1 MSFKKK
7 SMRLKVSLSILLAV
21 MLGLITT
28 LFVPE
33 HIQKSHI
40 VSIFCT
46 LIGVFLALV
55 LNSERTKTKNIT
67 RQIEIYSNVLK
78 LSRKSSEL
86 SEKAIISAIEKMK
99 LGDSKSFYK
108 YYMATRDPNV
118 IEIIGDLNIRQILKL
133 HELQEEAMRKVMI
146 LDVGEK
152 TKDELKAM
160 TVTQLFLL
168 EKRKELSKAKV
179 VSIISAA
186 VGAASIYF
194 RISDAYFVFVL
205 PLIIA
210 ALLTCFELVLT
221 YRVEKGYFGANKHEA
236 IQLLQYIE
244 KNKDDF
250 DSDGK
255 GGFNRKIFNELKQS
269 SDEMP
274 SSIDGG
280 VII

>member
-1 MSFKKK
+1 MSFEKK
-7 SMRLKVSLSILLAV
+7 SMRLKISVSILLAV
-21 MLGLITT
+21 MLGMIIT

-33 HIQKSHI
+33 YIQKSRI
-40 VSIFCT
+40 VVIVCA
-46 LIGVFLALV
+46 LIGVFLSFAL
-55 LNSERTKTKNIT
+55 NFDRAKNKNIT

-78 LSRKSSEL
+78 LSRKSSKL

-99 LGDSKSFYK
+99 FDDSKSFYK

-118 IEIIGDLNIRQILKL
+118 FELVEDLNMKQILKF
-133 HELQEEAMRKVMI
+133 HELQEEVMRKVMI

-194 RISDAYFVFVL
+194 KISDAYFVFVL

-221 YRVEKGYFGANKHEA
+221 YRVEKGYFGANKYEA

-244 KNKDDF
+244 KNQDDF
-250 DSDGK
+250 DSDGR

-269 SDEMP
+269 PAELP

-280 VII
+280 VTL

>member
-1 MSFKKK
+1 MIFKKK
-7 SMRLKVSLSILLAV
+7 SIRLKVLVSILLAV
-21 MLGLITT
+21 MLGLIIT
-28 LFVPE
+28 LFVPDY
-33 HIQKSHI
+33 IQKSRI
-40 VSIFCT
+40 VLIFCA
-46 LIGVFLALV
+46 LIGVFLSFSSNL
-55 LNSERTKTKNIT
+55 ERTKTKNIK
-67 RQIEIYSNVLK
+67 RQVEIYSNVLK
-78 LSRKSSEL
+78 LSRKSSKL

-99 LGDSKSFYK
+99 LGNSKSFYR
-108 YYMATRDPNV
+108 YYMATRDPHV
-118 IEIIGDLNIRQILKL
+118 IELIGELDLKQMLSL
-133 HELQEEAMRKVMI
+133 YQLQEQVMRKAMI

-194 RISDAYFVFVL
+194 KISDAYFVFVL

-221 YRVEKGYFGANKHEA
+221 YRVEKGYFGANKYEA
-236 IQLLQYIE
+236 IQLLQYIDE
-244 KNKDDF
+244 NQDDF
-250 DSDGK
+250 DSDGR
-255 GGFNRKIFNELKQS
+255 GGFNRKIFNDLKQS
-269 SDEMP
+269 SAELP

-280 VII
+280 VIL